1 MKNLILL
8 TILSLAVFIFAGCQS
23 SATTADGK
31 TDTGESAGDIDTS
44 KPIEVSEFHKAYF
57 ADEAKWKGKEVT
69 LKGHLT
75 KLGLPKDG
83 DNRVLLTKYS
93 PDPMKNPVTTIE
105 VSCMA
110 SNFDHGKDLSKVDTM
125 AMAKKGHQVKGTIKG
140 TDKVS
145 KYDVVVLEPCE
156 YIY

>member
-1 MKNLILL
+1 MKKLILL
-8 TILSLAVFIFAGCQS
+8 TILSLAVFVAAGCQS
-23 SATTADGK
+23 SATTSDGK
-31 TDTGESAGDIDTS
+31 TETGAPTGDIDTS

-57 ADEAKWKGKEVT
+57 ADQGKWKEKEVT

-75 KLGLPKDG
+75 KLGLPKEG

-105 VSCMA
+105 VACMA
-110 SNFDHGKDLSKVDTM
+110 TNFDHGKDLRKVDTM

-145 KYDVVVLEPCE
+145 KYEVVVLEPCQ